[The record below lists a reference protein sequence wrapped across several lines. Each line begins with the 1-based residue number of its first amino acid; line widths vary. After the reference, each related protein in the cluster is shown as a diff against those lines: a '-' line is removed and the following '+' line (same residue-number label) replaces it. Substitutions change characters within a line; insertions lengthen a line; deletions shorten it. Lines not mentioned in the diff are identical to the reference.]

1 MDSKLLFRRLV
12 LFGAPL
18 FTGIV
23 LLFHP
28 RPSSFPQPGVP
39 FDVFGFI
46 APAATRFVIVHILL
60 APALGLLGLAMFL
73 LLGGMRGRL
82 VTISRVATAVFI
94 VAYIVYESIVGTA
107 TGSMVRHAL
116 SLPPTEQKVIADA
129 AVQMWTDPIVGDAP
143 GVISQVAFAA
153 WTIAIVTAAIALGR
167 AGAPIPA
174 CVLLVLSFGLTLHAL
189 PTGPIGMLCFLL
201 AAIWMEQSAAKIKRS
216 EPMPMM
222 ATAAAS
228 D

>member
-73 LLGGMRGRL
+73 LLGGLRGRL
-82 VTISRVATAVFI
+82 ATISRVATAVFV
-94 VAYIVYESIVGTA
+94 VAFVAYESIVGTA

-143 GVISQVAFAA
+143 GVISQIAFAG
-153 WTIAIVTAAIALGR
+153 WTIAVITAAIALGR

-174 CVLLVLSFGLTLHAL
+174 CVLLVLAIGLTLHAL

-201 AAIWMEQSAAKIKRS
+201 AAILFERAGERIRRS
-216 EPMPMM
+216 EAVPMAVP
-222 ATAAAS
+222 AGAS
-228 D
+228 G